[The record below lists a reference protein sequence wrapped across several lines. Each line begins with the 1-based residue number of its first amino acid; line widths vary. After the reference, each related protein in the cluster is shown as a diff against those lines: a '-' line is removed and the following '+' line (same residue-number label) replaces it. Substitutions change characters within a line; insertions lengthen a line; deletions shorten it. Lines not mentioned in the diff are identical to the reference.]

1 MTPSRQDP
9 EPDPRLTP
17 YRPDLA
23 ARHLEGTVKAGRY
36 ADGVPHRVIAPVA
49 PLRAAPEATAGL
61 STELLFGEDFTVY
74 ERRNGWAWGQ
84 AAFDGYVGYTPE
96 SALGA
101 PGPEPSHA
109 VSVLSAPVLP
119 SPDLKQSPAFALPL
133 NARVVVHA
141 EDGMFMGIGGIGGI
155 GGIKSENGGGWIA
168 SADLAPVGGH
178 EPDYTATAALFM
190 GVPYLW
196 GGRTALGLDCSALV
210 QMALQRA
217 GVRAPR
223 DSDLQ
228 AASLGSPVADD
239 AGALKRGD
247 LVFCPG
253 HVGIMEDAETLL
265 HANARD
271 MAVSRHALDEF
282 VTYIKEQE
290 GAVITG
296 VRRL

>member
-1 MTPSRQDP
+1 MTSSAEDP
-9 EPDPRLTP
+9 EPDPRVTP

-23 ARHLEGTVKAGRY
+23 ARHLEGAVKAERY
-36 ADGVPHRVIAPVA
+36 ADGVRQRVTAPVA
-49 PLRAAPEATAGL
+49 PLRAAPKATAEL

-84 AAFDGYVGYTPE
+84 AGFDGYVGYTPE
-96 SALGA
+96 PALG
-101 PGPEPSHA
+101 PVGPEPTHA

-119 SPDLKQSPAFALPL
+119 QPDSKQPPLFALPL

-141 EDGMFMGIGGIGGI
+141 EDGKYLAVGAEDID
-155 GGIKSENGGGWIA
+155 GGGWIA
-168 SADLAPVGGH
+168 RAQLAPAGGH

-196 GGRTALGLDCSALV
+196 GGRTASGLDCSGLV
-210 QMALQRA
+210 QTALQRA
-217 GVRAPR
+217 GVGAPR
-223 DSDLQ
+223 DSDMQ
-228 AASLGSPVADD
+228 ALALGTPVD
-239 AGALKRGD
+239 GQGPLKRGD

-253 HVGIMEDAETLL
+253 HVGIMEDGDTLL

-271 MAVSRHALDEF
+271 MAVSRHALDDF
-282 VTYIKEQE
+282 VNYIKERE
-290 GAVITG
+290 GAAITG

>member
-23 ARHLEGTVKAGRY
+23 ARHLEGAIKAERY
-36 ADGVPHRVIAPVA
+36 ADGTPQRVIAPVA

-84 AAFDGYVGYTPE
+84 AGFDGYVGYTPE
-96 SALGA
+96 PALG
-101 PGPEPSHA
+101 PVGPEPTHA
-109 VSVLSAPVLP
+109 VSVLSALVLAQ
-119 SPDLKQSPAFALPL
+119 PDLKQAPLFALPL
-133 NARVVVHA
+133 NARVVVHG
-141 EDGMFMGIGGIGGI
+141 EDGMFMGV
-155 GGIKSENGGGWIA
+155 EARDGGGWIA
-168 SADLAPVGGH
+168 GAHLTPVGGH

-190 GVPYLW
+190 GSPYLW
-196 GGRTALGLDCSALV
+196 GGRTASGLDCSALV
-210 QMALQRA
+210 QIALQRA
-217 GVRAPR
+217 GVSAPR
-223 DSDLQ
+223 DSDMQ
-228 AASLGSPVADD
+228 AACLGTPVAD
-239 AGALKRGD
+239 GQGPLKRGD

-271 MAVSRHALDEF
+271 MAVSRHALDDF
-282 VTYIKEQE
+282 VNYLKQRD
-290 GAVITG
+290 GAAITG